1 MPCKTTQDGQVIVK
15 SCNKTWSTGVGN
27 DNALQYSY
35 LRTTWTV
42 LKGKKDMILKVEP
55 PRLESVKYA
64 TGEDQ
69 RAATNSSRK
78 NEAKAET
85 LSCGCVLW

>member
-1 MPCKTTQDGQVIVK
+1 
-15 SCNKTWSTGVGN
+15 
-27 DNALQYSY
+27 
-35 LRTTWTV
+35 
-42 LKGKKDMILKVEP
+42 MILKVEP
-55 PRLESVKYA
+55 QVESVKYA